1 MATAAV
7 DEFDVVVEN
16 PNSEPWPSELTVD
29 LPNFCMNECT
39 DIQLLGLG
47 TFGEVSVCMYHGHRY
62 LLKHLNVLSDRSQ
75 ARDMYLK
82 ELRLLESLRGH
93 PNVVDIRGYCYAERA
108 FTLEYVRFSFDCL
121 NIECGPVS
129 SLDKFLTVCNEYTKF
144 RGCKHLPL
152 HIGMDIAS
160 GLQFLHSKGVVHR
173 DLKSEN
179 VLVCNR
185 HYTEQQECAFRTS
198 WTSNPVVCKL
208 SDFGE
213 SRSRVCKTRVNVTA
227 TRTHNIA
234 RGSLVYRAPESFQMV
249 TAGYDIAG
257 LKSMD
262 LWSFA
267 MIIFELLNPNTFAYQ
282 HELENAPE
290 TITDETVIQQAHR
303 RKKLPAFDVQYLSEQ
318 QSVWQPL
325 KKVYDRVAVY
335 NAASR
340 PSADDIVH
348 MLVTE
353 HVSVIQLPLSQTNVS
368 SMFLGRGAHIHSLQ
382 TKNACTFIAVVIADH
397 VLKMSAGRTV
407 STDDLCSIA
416 TDAVINF
423 PKDVNK
429 VRKTTEMYGILDAYK
444 ILRSVNAC
452 GSYELKFSVFSS
464 SVKSSVSAKE
474 ELRTALSIE
483 LQRREPFCAM
493 YTVPPYT
500 VLICSTSEGSL
511 SVVDTHAVS
520 SYLNGDCRNGVI
532 VHCLNTVTALAGIT
546 NWLFARLFGTAV
558 MVEHELAIL
567 VPEHDA
573 AVGYSGSASGDE
585 QTVTLVENTSKP
597 AQTVSIFT
605 DRALAAGIQPTTLTE
620 FPHCRKWAQTARPP
634 ADIRPI
640 AIVRPTSSIPCHLK
654 SLNAD
659 ASSSAQHQCSPPG
672 LPSVVSGTEALSS
685 SAEQYIMSST
695 EELVIHVPSDSDD
708 TNMDWELLPESPAQ
722 VPLDQNSLQESSA
735 TPCRLTEEQVEGTQ
749 AEDHMNL
756 WMSCSAVEDEVRY
769 LNILQNNG

>member
-62 LLKHLNVLSDRSQ
+62 VLKHLNVLSDRSQ
-75 ARDMYLK
+75 AGDMYLK

-121 NIECGPVS
+121 NIECRPVS

-198 WTSNPVVCKL
+198 WTSNHVVCKL

-213 SRSRVCKTRVNVTA
+213 SRFRVCKTRVNVTA

-382 TKNACTFIAVVIADH
+382 TKNACTFI
-397 VLKMSAGRTV
+397 
-407 STDDLCSIA
+407 
-416 TDAVINF
+416 
-423 PKDVNK
+423 
-429 VRKTTEMYGILDAYK
+429 
-444 ILRSVNAC
+444 
-452 GSYELKFSVFSS
+452 
-464 SVKSSVSAKE
+464 
-474 ELRTALSIE
+474 
-483 LQRREPFCAM
+483 EPFCAM

-520 SYLNGDCRNGVI
+520 SYLNGDCRNGVN

-573 AVGYSGSASGDE
+573 AVGYSVSASGDE

-672 LPSVVSGTEALSS
+672 LPSVVSGTDALSS